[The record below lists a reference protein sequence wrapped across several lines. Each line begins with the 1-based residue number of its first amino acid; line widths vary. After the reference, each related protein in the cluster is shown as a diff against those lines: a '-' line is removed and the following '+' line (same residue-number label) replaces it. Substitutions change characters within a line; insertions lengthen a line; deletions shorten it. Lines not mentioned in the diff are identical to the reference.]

1 MSEKLTDKQKRFCEE
16 YVIDWNATRSAIAA
30 GYSESSAKEI
40 GCENLTKPNINDY
53 IEDIQKDLSKLA
65 GVSALGNILELKK
78 ILEVGEDKT
87 AKEKA
92 SDRIKAL
99 EVINKM
105 LGFNSPDKSE
115 VKQTDVTLT
124 AEEREQMIKD
134 LRNKL

>member
-1 MSEKLTDKQKRFCEE
+1 M
-16 YVIDWNATRSAIAA
+16 
-30 GYSESSAKEI
+30 
-40 GCENLTKPNINDY
+40 
-53 IEDIQKDLSKLA
+53 
-65 GVSALGNILELKK
+65 
-78 ILEVGEDKT
+78 GEDKT

-115 VKQTDVTLT
+115 VKQTDVTMT

-134 LRNKL
+134 LRDKL